1 MEYIYGITV
10 LLATTL
16 GAIAGIGGG
25 VIIKPIF
32 DIFKFHDT
40 ATISFYSSLIVLS
53 MSAISIIKLI
63 KKGVKFKRN
72 IIIYISFGSIIG
84 GFLGENL
91 LNTYISS
98 MSFSKDL
105 SYLQNELLLISLV
118 LILLYTIF
126 NSRFKTFRIENNI
139 LIFIVGLVL
148 GIISVFLGIGG
159 GPLNILLLTL
169 FFSYDQRESACY
181 SIGIIF
187 FAQISKILT
196 IIFRGDFYKY
206 EISILPILCL
216 LAVIGGYIGAHFN
229 RSLKLSSIKKI
240 YISTLIGLVLVCI
253 NILI

>member
-25 VIIKPIF
+25 VIIKPVF

-53 MSAISIIKLI
+53 MSTISIFKLI
-63 KKGVKFKRN
+63 KKGVKFQRN
-72 IIIYISFGSIIG
+72 IISYISLGSIIG
-84 GFLGENL
+84 GIFGENL

-98 MSFSKDL
+98 MAFSKDL
-105 SYLQNELLLISLV
+105 SYLQNELLLISLI
-118 LILLYTIF
+118 LILLYSIF
-126 NSRFKTFRIENNI
+126 NSKFRTFKIRSNI
-139 LIFIVGLVL
+139 SIFTIGFIL
-148 GIISVFLGIGG
+148 GIISIFLGIGG

-187 FAQISKILT
+187 FAQISKLLT
-196 IIFRGDFYKY
+196 IILRGDICKY
-206 EISILPILCL
+206 EISILPILCI
-216 LAVIGGYIGAHFN
+216 LAVIGGYVGTHLN

-253 NILI
+253 NIII